1 LTGVRIA
8 VLIDDLFDFVL
19 NVLGVKMSRS
29 AQAVRWVAAIG
40 SVLLLLGLVAIAA
53 LLLARLL

>member
-1 LTGVRIA
+1 
-8 VLIDDLFDFVL
+8 LIDDLFDFVL